1 VLISRRKCAL
11 VRAKEEK
18 PAYKVR
24 VDSEKCRGESC
35 GCARLCTRIFQ
46 CPGLVWDD
54 ESQTAKIDEVI
65 CSGCGVCADICPAS
79 VIIREVA

>member
-1 VLISRRKCAL
+1 M
-11 VRAKEEK
+11 VRAREEK
-18 PAYKVR
+18 AAYKVW

-35 GCARLCTRIFQ
+35 GCARLCTRVFQ
-46 CPGLVWDD
+46 CPGLVWDS

-79 VIIREVA
+79 AIIREVA

>member
-1 VLISRRKCAL
+1 L
-11 VRAKEEK
+11 VRAREEK
-18 PAYKVR
+18 AAYKVR

-35 GCARLCTRIFQ
+35 GCARLCTRVFQ
-46 CPGLVWDD
+46 CPGLVWDS

-79 VIIREVA
+79 AIVREVA